1 MKIGVLNGGN
11 SEEREVS
18 LNSGSAII
26 SACKELGH
34 DVISIDPING
44 IDSLMNDLKNLDL
57 VFNGLHGGD
66 GENGVIQG
74 LLQTIGV
81 RFTGSSN
88 EASAICMDKRLSKS
102 LVKQKKILTPEWI
115 SLDKDE
121 EIPKNHKFNFPL
133 IVKPNDQG
141 STIGLTVVNNDR
153 ELNVAIASARKF
165 TRIVLIEDFVKGREI
180 TVTIIGNKPYP
191 IVEIIPKKGLYDYES
206 KYSKGLTDYFCPA
219 DIKSDLTTTIQ
230 ATALAIHQLLGCRHY
245 SRVDFIL
252 DKSLN
257 AWFLEVNTL
266 PGMTET
272 SLVPKSATGAGLSF
286 KGLIE
291 KIIIE
296 SMNDG

>member
-1 MKIGVLNGGN
+1 MKIGVLNGG
-11 SEEREVS
+11 SSAEREVS
-18 LNSGSAII
+18 LKSGNAII
-26 SACKELGH
+26 FACKELGH
-34 DVISIDPING
+34 NVISIDPING
-44 IDSLMNDLKNLDL
+44 IDSLMSDLKDLDL

-74 LLQTIGV
+74 LLQTTGV
-81 RFTGSSN
+81 RFTGSNN

-102 LVKQKKILTPEWI
+102 LVQQKEILTPKWI
-115 SLDKDE
+115 SLDKDD

-153 ELNVAIASARKF
+153 ELNAAIVSARKF
-165 TRIVLIEDFVKGREI
+165 ARIVLIEDFVKGREI

-219 DIKSDLTTTIQ
+219 DIKNDLTKTIQ
-230 ATALAIHQLLGCRHY
+230 TTALVIHQLLGCRHY

-252 DKSLN
+252 DKNLN
-257 AWFLEVNTL
+257 FWFLEVNTL

-272 SLVPKSATGAGLSF
+272 SLVPKSAAGAGLNF
-286 KGLIE
+286 KELIQ
-291 KIIIE
+291 KIIME
-296 SMNDG
+296 SMSDG